1 MRRRCHWVSPSRRGD
16 KRTPLGALRRS
27 WGHREQLE
35 DFPGEVGAPR
45 HRVTPQSWGRPHS
58 VTPQSWGHPCSF
70 TPRSWKNPHSV
81 TPQSWGHLCV
91 TPMVSDPKAGDTP
104 QCHTPK
110 LGTPRQCHISKL
122 GQLCVPPMVSDPKVG
137 DAPTVSQPKVGVRPR
152 GGSAPTSPPWRHIP
166 KLGTPSGD
174 PFSASPIADRTVPMG
189 WGRGAPFIFGIKV
202 YFVIKGCWGIPPPRE

>member
-1 MRRRCHWVSPSRRGD
+1 MSPSRRGA

-45 HRVTPQSWGRPHS
+45 HRVTPQSWGRPRS

-91 TPMVSDPKAGDTP
+91 TPMVSDPKLGTLHSVTP
-104 QCHTPK
+104 QSWGRPDSVTSQIWDSSVSPQWCQTPK
-110 LGTPRQCHISKL
+110 LGTPPQCHS
-122 GQLCVPPMVSDPKVG
+122 
-137 DAPTVSQPKVGVRPR
+137 
-152 GGSAPTSPPWRHIP
+152 P
-166 KLGTPSGD
+166 KLGSVPEVGVPPHPHHGVTSQSWGPPSGD
-174 PFSASPIADRTVPMG
+174 PFCAPPIADSTVPMG
-189 WGRGAPFIFGIKV
+189 WGRGAPFIFGIEV
-202 YFVIKGCWGIPPPRE
+202 YFVITGSWGMPPPT

>member
-1 MRRRCHWVSPSRRGD
+1 MSPSRRGD

-45 HRVTPQSWGRPHS
+45 HRVTPQSWGRPRS
-58 VTPQSWGHPCSF
+58 VTPQSWG
-70 TPRSWKNPHSV
+70 R
-81 TPQSWGHLCV
+81 LCV

-110 LGTPRQCHISKL
+110 LGTPRQCHISNL

-137 DAPTVSQPKVGVRPR
+137 DAPTVSQPKVGVCPR

-166 KLGTPSGD
+166 KLGTPLGTHSVR
-174 PFSASPIADRTVPMG
+174 PPLQTALFP
-189 WGRGAPFIFGIKV
+189 WGGGGEHPLFLGLKFIS
-202 YFVIKGCWGIPPPRE
+202 